1 MTTNDKDS
9 VPYIDLKTNSDET
22 TITHEVLHHL
32 RTVDKD
38 RSGYAKTA
46 YPVDS
51 KGISKAK
58 KYMGKSIH
66 DNISNSEETATAAE
80 TEIRTRTP
88 GHVSMYWNLDKHSI
102 SGKETRDHDRAV
114 MRSNGAVKEGDNATG
129 KKAVKMMNENYPKT
143 QVQSKKVGGE
153 SALDTFKK
161 IFHLRSKHKW

>member
-1 MTTNDKDS
+1 
-9 VPYIDLKTNSDET
+9 
-22 TITHEVLHHL
+22 
-32 RTVDKD
+32 
-38 RSGYAKTA
+38 
-46 YPVDS
+46 
-51 KGISKAK
+51 
-58 KYMGKSIH
+58 MGKSIH

-143 QVQSKKVGGE
+143 QVQSKKVGKV
-153 SALDTFKK
+153 SQVLKNLNNLNPPQNLLQQVHLLSQYNLLVAKQQVHLSLNQHLLKNHITMK
-161 IFHLRSKHKW
+161 IQTLN